1 MSYTNPGPAVTTG
14 STYTGLD
21 SPHVV
26 GATTTSLVGFYG
38 ETPVVQRASSTQAT
52 SLISGVSTGAVSTNS
67 LVLAALIEVMNTLD
81 GMGMWKGGA

>member
-1 MSYTNPGPAVTTG
+1 MAFTNPGPAVTTG
-14 STYTGLD
+14 STTLGLD

-26 GATTTSLVGFYG
+26 GAAATSLVGFYG
-38 ETPVVQRASSTQAT
+38 ETPAVQRASSAQAT

-81 GMGMWKGGA
+81 GMGLWKGGA